1 MEWQNFMKIGDNI
14 RFKVVHYT
22 QNRAAGVETDAVKEG
37 SIIGHDG
44 EYLAVKVGSM
54 KLPYLVHP
62 DSVINGKHPVKQ
74 LRGR

>member
-1 MEWQNFMKIGDNI
+1 MKQGDKI

-22 QNRAAGVETDAVKEG
+22 HNRAAGIETDVVKEG
-37 SIIGHDG
+37 KIIGHDG

-62 DSVINGKHPVKQ
+62 DSVIHEEK
-74 LRGR
+74 